1 MIPAMRMSDYRP
13 RLMTRDFRNHLL
25 TQIEML
31 RCVISNEELSKRL
44 GDVTERCLARYI
56 AGKTHLRE
64 DEFEKIAKALAI
76 DARIL
81 AQAWAASLGLRPPD
95 KDAVSWMVDRAYRH
109 WRRHSRLAARQV
121 PPSPSPMTVIR
132 AKYADRLPRQTPPLW
147 FNSFRNKKPTR
158 EGRQRFVRAYEM
170 LVEFVHAHQ
179 SQRDVG
185 AMHGLSGIRTAQ
197 LMRRAAY
204 TWAKS
209 EGIDLIYDKSVPFKN
224 DRKLVKNLYAGL
236 RFFAQQQFDA
246 LTSQVDRDRC
256 NEKTAG

>member
-1 MIPAMRMSDYRP
+1 MAIKNQTQQLRIGGDYS
-13 RLMTRDFRNHLL
+13 NHLL
-25 TQIEML
+25 VQIELL
-31 RCVISNEELSKRL
+31 RCGISHEELSKRL
-44 GDVTERCLARYI
+44 GDVTERYLARYI

-64 DEFEKIAKALAI
+64 DEFGKIAKALTI
-76 DARIL
+76 DARML
-81 AQAWAASLGLRPPD
+81 AQAWAASLGLRLPD
-95 KDAVSWMVDRAYRH
+95 KDAVSRMVDRAYRH
-109 WRRHSRLAARQV
+109 WRRHSRLAALRV

-147 FNSFRNKKPTR
+147 FNSFRNKKPTC

-185 AMHGLSGIRTAQ
+185 AMHGLSGIRAAQ

-224 DRKLVKNLYAGL
+224 DRNLVRNLYAGL
-236 RFFAQQQFDA
+236 RFFAQQRFAARADA
-246 LTSQVDRDRC
+246 ERDVEGSTQWRC
-256 NEKTAG
+256 

>member
-1 MIPAMRMSDYRP
+1 VR
-13 RLMTRDFRNHLL
+13 RDFRNHLL
-25 TQIEML
+25 MQIEML
-31 RCVISNEELSKRL
+31 RCVTSHEELSGRL

-56 AGKTHLRE
+56 AGRTHLRE
-64 DEFEKIAKALAI
+64 DEFEKIAKALTI

-81 AQAWAASLGLRPPD
+81 AQAWASSLGLHLSD
-95 KDAVSWMVDRAYRH
+95 KDAVSRMVDRAYRH
-109 WRRHSRLAARQV
+109 WRRHSRLAARRV

-170 LVEFVHAHQ
+170 LGEFVHAHQ

-185 AMHGLSGIRTAQ
+185 AMHGVSGIRAAQ

-209 EGIDLIYDKSVPFKN
+209 EGIDLIYDESVSFKN

-246 LTSQVDRDRC
+246 LTSQADRDRC

>member
-1 MIPAMRMSDYRP
+1 MTLQNQTQQLRMGGDY
-13 RLMTRDFRNHLL
+13 RNHLL
-25 TQIEML
+25 IQIELL
-31 RCVISNEELSKRL
+31 RCVISHEELSKRL
-44 GDVTERCLARYI
+44 GDVTERCLARYV

-64 DEFEKIAKALAI
+64 DEFGKIAKALTI
-76 DARIL
+76 DARML
-81 AQAWAASLGLRPPD
+81 AQAWAASLGLRLPD

-109 WRRHSRLAARQV
+109 WRRHSRLAARRV

-147 FNSFRNKKPTR
+147 FNSFRNKKPTC

-185 AMHGLSGIRTAQ
+185 AMHRLSGIRAAQ

-224 DRKLVKNLYAGL
+224 DRRLVKNLYAGL

-256 NEKTAG
+256 NEKTTG

>member
-1 MIPAMRMSDYRP
+1 VRK
-13 RLMTRDFRNHLL
+13 DFRNHLL
-25 TQIEML
+25 MQVEML
-31 RCVISNEELSKRL
+31 RCVISHEELSKQL

-64 DEFEKIAKALAI
+64 DEFEKIAKVLAI

-81 AQAWAASLGLRPPD
+81 AQAWAASLGLRLSD
-95 KDAVSWMVDRAYRH
+95 KDAVSRMVDRAYRH
-109 WRRHSRLAARQV
+109 WRRHSRLAARRV
-121 PPSPSPMTVIR
+121 PPSPSPMTIIR

-147 FNSFRNKKPTR
+147 FNSFRDKKPTR
-158 EGRQRFVRAYEM
+158 EGRQRFARAYEM
-170 LVEFVHAHQ
+170 LVEFIHNHQ

-185 AMHGLSGIRTAQ
+185 AMHGLSGIRAAQ

-209 EGIDLIYDKSVPFKN
+209 EGIDLFDKSVPFKN

-256 NEKTAG
+256 NEKTVG